1 MSSDSAM
8 GTGFAGLFNR
18 SLGVEESMSWVVVAM
33 MFGGWR
39 RSLKDA
45 RVSAEAWERSADR
58 TQPECLFLW
67 DAFLSFVVGAHSTLS
82 RSSFLGRNTQN
93 IGDVSC

>member
-1 MSSDSAM
+1 MSSDLAM

-18 SLGVEESMSWVVVAM
+18 SLGADESMGWVVVAM

-58 TQPECLFLW
+58 TQPEYF
-67 DAFLSFVVGAHSTLS
+67 SYGTLS
-82 RSSFLGRNTQN
+82 CLLLSTRPPLYPDQAF
-93 IGDVSC
+93 